1 MSSVIRLLPD
11 HVANQIAAGEVVQR
25 PASVVK
31 ELLENAVDAGA
42 TSVKLVVK
50 DAGKTLIQ
58 VIDNGKG
65 MNEIDARMCFERHAT
80 SKISLAEDLF
90 QLQTKGFRGEALAS
104 IAAIAHVEL
113 KSKEHTAELG
123 THVIIE
129 GSKIVSQEIAV
140 VPDGTSFSVKNL
152 FYNIPARR
160 NFLKSD
166 QVELRHVIDEF
177 ERVALAHNNIQF
189 TFIHNGSEMFNLPA
203 SNYRQRI
210 VNVFGGKTNEK
221 LVPVQET
228 TEIIEIHGFVAKP
241 EYAKKSRGEQFFFVN
256 DRFIKSGYLHHAV
269 TAAFEGLL
277 KDGTHPSYFL
287 YLTLPANSIDI
298 NIHPTKTEIKFDD
311 EQALYA
317 ILRATIKHSLGQF
330 NVAPVLD
337 FQKEEGFDVPYS
349 YEGTKSVEPTVE
361 VDAFFNPFE
370 SMKAST
376 NLANQIGSNILRG
389 DFNPFETVKSK
400 PSSISG
406 GSNGSYPEKKHKS
419 GGWETLY
426 EGISDAKDIIL
437 SSTNHQF
444 DEEVITGSLFDDDTV
459 QATNH
464 QQSYQ
469 VQKKY
474 IISPIKSGMIIIDQR
489 RAHQRILYEHYVQ
502 SFTVKQNASQQLLFP
517 LSLYYTVYEM
527 ELLRGIEKELIQMG
541 FLFDEISNEKIIIS
555 GIPVSIT
562 ESEVS
567 IVLEDLLNDLQD
579 NVPSDVSALHDRI
592 SKSLAQSLAVKTGT
606 YLTDKEQENIVNS
619 LFGCENPQT
628 SPFGKTTFITMKVED
643 IDKKFM

>member
-42 TSVKLVVK
+42 TAIKLVIK

-58 VIDNGKG
+58 VIDDGKG

-80 SKISLAEDLF
+80 SKISIAEDLF

-129 GSKIVSQEIAV
+129 GSKITSQEIV
-140 VPDGTSFSVKNL
+140 VAPSGTSFSVKNL
-152 FYNIPARR
+152 FFNIPARR

-177 ERVALAHNNIQF
+177 ERVALAHNDIQF
-189 TFIHNGSEMFNLPA
+189 TFINNGSEMFNLPA
-203 SNYRQRI
+203 SNFRQRI

-228 TEIIEIHGFVAKP
+228 TEIVEVHGFVAKP
-241 EYAKKSRGEQFFFVN
+241 EFAKKSRGEQFFFVN

-287 YLTLPANSIDI
+287 YLTLPPNSIDI

-330 NVAPVLD
+330 NVSPVLD
-337 FQKEEGFDVPYS
+337 FQKDGDLEVPYS
-349 YEGTKSVEPTVE
+349 YEGTKSTEPTVE

-370 SMKAST
+370 SMKSGS
-376 NLANQIGSNILRG
+376 NLAGQMGAG
-389 DFNPFETVKSK
+389 FNPFESVKPK
-400 PSSISG
+400 SS
-406 GSNGSYPEKKHKS
+406 GSSFQSNASFQDRKHKS

-426 EGISDAKDIIL
+426 EGISDAKEIIL
-437 SSTNHQF
+437 TSANHQF
-444 DEEVITGSLFDDDTV
+444 DEEVITGSLFDDDSS
-459 QATNH
+459 QPTNH

-469 VQKKY
+469 FQKKY

-489 RAHQRILYEHYVQ
+489 RAHQRILYEHYMR

-517 LSLYYTVYEM
+517 LSLYYGVYEM
-527 ELLRGIEKELIQMG
+527 ELLKNLQNELVQMG
-541 FLFDEISNEKIIIS
+541 FLFDEISNEKIVIL

-567 IVLEDLLNDLQD
+567 IVLEDLLNDMQD
-579 NVPSDVSALHDRI
+579 DAPADVDILHDRI
-592 SKSLAQSLAVKTGT
+592 AKSLAQSLAVKTGT
-606 YLTDKEQENIVNS
+606 YLSDKEQENIVNS
-619 LFGCENPQT
+619 LFGCEDPQT